1 MDADLNL
8 NHSIERE
15 AEKAK
20 IALSRKTSTDVVVE
34 RTNDGHGLNLC
45 RSCRILT
52 LFSLRW
58 CLSSLRF
65 NVRVESSFSKAHY
78 VVRKE
83 TTWQLVQRNE
93 DADGSHEGDL

>member
-34 RTNDGHGLNLC
+34 RTTDGHGLNLC
-45 RSCRILT
+45 GSRRILT
-52 LFSLRW
+52 LFSSRR
-58 CLSSLRF
+58 CLSNF
-65 NVRVESSFSKAHY
+65 AVSF
-78 VVRKE
+78 
-83 TTWQLVQRNE
+83 
-93 DADGSHEGDL
+93 GG

>member
-15 AEKAK
+15 AENAK

-52 LFSLRW
+52 LFSLR

-83 TTWQLVQRNE
+83 TTWQLVQRHE
-93 DADGSHEGDL
+93 DADDSHEGDF

>member
-45 RSCRILT
+45 RSCRILA
-52 LFSLRW
+52 LLSLRG
-58 CLSSLRF
+58 CLSSLR
-65 NVRVESSFSKAHY
+65 VYVGVESSFSKAHY

-83 TTWQLVQRNE
+83 TTWQLVQRHE
-93 DADGSHEGDL
+93 DADDSHEGDF